1 MSLDQDLFA
10 HYKCESISN
19 NTLVDSSGNDNHAT
33 VYGGSLVNGEVGLA
47 FHTTHEKNQGAR
59 VSLFSNVVTSFSFF
73 GSFSAAP
80 VTTGQ
85 SDNRYNCFMMA
96 DDNVGNS
103 RVRLFDYNQQGLF
116 FNMADASSNITI
128 EAPDLLDGQTHSYCA
143 QYDAATGLMSLYVDG
158 ELIDEQNKG
167 AGFVP
172 PSSDLLISR
181 TPAFYVFTGGND
193 RGLNGWQDEL
203 RIYQRVLDP
212 LEIADLHSQSFP
224 QPDPIDIGTAVFHA
238 DQYALS
244 ETISFQTAINRA
256 ESGAEYRT
264 ALYPYPDRVWQFNAS
279 NDQLSMFNFQQ
290 GRLSDWYV
298 PAMQLA
304 EKIDVAQGATNV
316 PFDHFGYVYLTN
328 GVNNQLTTISGN
340 TLTDAATHD
349 FTHVAPAYVGKL
361 IENPVM
367 RHNALYARNSVQ
379 FRMQIYDD
387 LAFTPEHTYQ
397 GDEVF
402 TECTLLQGMSTTE
415 YSQDIGVNATI
426 NNYFDIHADTQ
437 STQFKRPVKLL
448 YYREQLK
455 RRYSWLFDKQGRYKP
470 FWYPSFGNEF
480 EGFSVSGQVITV
492 PKTHVPKHVAIE
504 KDGAWTFY
512 AVSVA
517 EVNDTLELTLDAL
530 PPAEPFN
537 LYRLDHVRLDSDSVT
552 IEHGYTFALD
562 LTITELP

>member
-1 MSLDQDLFA
+1 MTTIFENFNSDAGWTNFSGTDDYNPNSFFFGGTLLAISSQVTNDLDEHVAKKNITSPLNLTQSGRISIEIILERSTPSQDGAFVVQADNFEFFAVGVSL
-10 HYKCESISN
+10 
-19 NTLVDSSGNDNHAT
+19 
-33 VYGGSLVNGEVGLA
+33 
-47 FHTTHEKNQGAR
+47 QGAGNA
-59 VSLFSNVVTSFSFF
+59 VICYGDVYTFPDVQEQALVKYEMIVTNGNYVTSQFVDGALNHQVS
-73 GSFSAAP
+73 GS
-80 VTTGQ
+80 
-85 SDNRYNCFMMA
+85 
-96 DDNVGNS
+96 
-103 RVRLFDYNQQGLF
+103 
-116 FNMADASSNITI
+116 ASSCTLEHYRFSVNKNGSGGETRYQNFYISDTDVFDEPEPINI
-128 EAPDLLDGQTHSYCA
+128 E
-143 QYDAATGLMSLYVDG
+143 
-158 ELIDEQNKG
+158 
-167 AGFVP
+167 
-172 PSSDLLISR
+172 
-181 TPAFYVFTGGND
+181 
-193 RGLNGWQDEL
+193 
-203 RIYQRVLDP
+203 
-212 LEIADLHSQSFP
+212 
-224 QPDPIDIGTAVFHA
+224 TAVFHP
-238 DQYALS
+238 DQYKLS
-244 ETISFQTAINRA
+244 ETISFKTAINRA

-264 ALYPYPDRVWQFNAS
+264 ALYPYPDRVWQFTAS

-304 EKIDVAQGATNV
+304 EAIDVAQGATNV

-349 FTHVAPAYVGKL
+349 FTHVAPVYVGNL

-379 FRMQIYDD
+379 FRMQIYED
-387 LAFTPEHTYQ
+387 LEFTPEHTYQ

-415 YSQDIGVNATI
+415 YSQEIGVNATI

-437 STQFKRPVKLL
+437 STQFKRPIKLL
-448 YYREQLK
+448 YYRKQLK
-455 RRYSWLFDKQGRYKP
+455 SRYSWLFDKQGRYKP

-480 EGFSVSGQVITV
+480 EGFSVAVQVITV

-504 KDGAWTFY
+504 KEGAWTFY
-512 AVSVA
+512 AVT
-517 EVNDTLELTLDAL
+517 VNELESTLELTLDAL